1 MKSRAASQDRP
12 QGVLFDLL
20 MGVMNSLQ
28 AWTTAAGDTQVGIAW
43 RDAASRRMV
52 ANPRYRPYADLVS
65 EAAAELGLPADAP
78 SELFDRWERMEPW
91 PDAVALEGLDLP
103 YAFVTNCSTELA
115 VVAVRRSGLAP
126 AFTLSAEE
134 AGWYKP
140 DPRTY
145 RQACRQLGTAPER
158 TAFVAGSAY
167 DADGA
172 RAVGMPT
179 WFITRRS
186 DRLPSDTSI
195 RVTGSLADVV
205 AAMDEA
211 DPTRP

>member
-1 MKSRAASQDRP
+1 
-12 QGVLFDLL
+12 

-28 AWTTAAGDTQVGIAW
+28 AWTAAAGDSQVGIAW
-43 RDAASRRMV
+43 RDAATRRMV
-52 ANPRYRPYADLVS
+52 ANRRYRPYADLVS
-65 EAAAELGLPADAP
+65 EAAAEVGLPADAAP
-78 SELFDRWERMEPW
+78 ELFDRWHRMEPW
-91 PDAVALEGLDLP
+91 PDAAALLRLDLP
-103 YAFVTNCSTELA
+103 YAFVTNCSAELG
-115 VVAVRRSGLAP
+115 VVAAGRSGLAP

-145 RQACRQLGTAPER
+145 RQACRLLGTAPGH

-172 RAVGMPT
+172 RAAGMPT

-186 DRLPSDTSI
+186 DRRPSDASI
-195 RVTGSLADVV
+195 RVTGSLADVA

-211 DPTRP
+211 DPARP